1 MQIFMF
7 LVVNEHDINMRNKNI
22 LHKMSKLKFESV
34 KNSFY
39 FLGTNLYNPPREQSE
54 KGIPILKRK

>member
-7 LVVNEHDINMRNKNI
+7 LVVNEHDVNMRNKNI

-39 FLGTNLYNPPREQSE
+39 FLGTNLYNPPESSQR
-54 KGIPILKRK
+54 KGYRF